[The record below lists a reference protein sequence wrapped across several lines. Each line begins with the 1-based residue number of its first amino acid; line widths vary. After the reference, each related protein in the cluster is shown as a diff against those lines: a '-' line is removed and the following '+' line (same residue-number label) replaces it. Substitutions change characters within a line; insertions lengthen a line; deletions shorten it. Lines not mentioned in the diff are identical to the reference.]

1 MFICYQAKQVVEL
14 DAEEWLH
21 SCASNTLLK
30 GEACSSNKETRFCWQ
45 GIDLDAAEWVAFAS
59 GIEKLALQKE
69 RQSNFKPFQVC
80 SIRFLS
86 VC

>member
-1 MFICYQAKQVVEL
+1 MVDA
-14 DAEEWLH
+14 DAEVWLL
-21 SCASNTLLK
+21 SCARNTLRK
-30 GEACSSNKETRFCWQ
+30 GEAYNSIKVTRLFWQ

-80 SIRFLS
+80 LVRFLL